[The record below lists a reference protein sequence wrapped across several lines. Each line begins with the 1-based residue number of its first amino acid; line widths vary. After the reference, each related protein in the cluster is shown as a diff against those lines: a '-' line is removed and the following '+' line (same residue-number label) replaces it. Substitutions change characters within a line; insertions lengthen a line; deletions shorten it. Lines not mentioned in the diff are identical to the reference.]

1 MWYWGENGRAH
12 VGKVIC
18 VGAEDPRS
26 AEVMG
31 WDVAANME
39 EALEMAQSH
48 IGRTPTI
55 SHVHIPPINMVDV
68 SGVPESL

>member
-18 VGAEDPRS
+18 VGAEDRRS

-31 WDVAANME
+31 WETASSME
-39 EALEMAQSH
+39 EALEMARSYV
-48 IGRTPTI
+48 GREPSIT
-55 SHVHIPPINMVDV
+55 HVHIPPINMVDV
-68 SGVPESL
+68 SGAPETL